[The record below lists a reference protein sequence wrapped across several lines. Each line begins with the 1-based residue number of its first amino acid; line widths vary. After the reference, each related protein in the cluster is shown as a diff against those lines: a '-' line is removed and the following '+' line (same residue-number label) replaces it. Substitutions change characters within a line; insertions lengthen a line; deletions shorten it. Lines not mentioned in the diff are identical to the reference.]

1 MNLRPAGHKLLS
13 TLSIQVNVLFFFCL
27 FVCFSSCLNFYFS
40 ACPNCFLV
48 LTFFTDYKEVFKVQ
62 IDRKNRSLGRIFK
75 RQPVKFEVK
84 YERYGLVALPI
95 FINTSFLVSGR
106 PVFAGCCAD
115 NQRGRY
121 IPPESGDQLLKCW
134 VKICSRIFSCQP
146 LLTDCGCEW
155 GVSGRRG
162 KGDDLRQGSIL
173 DTVRPVLSGLQRGME
188 G

>member
-1 MNLRPAGHKLLS
+1 MTYDRCLEYLSVVNLQADEPQTGRTQTIKH
-13 TLSIQVNVLFFFCL
+13 SINPGKFSSL

-106 PVFAGCCAD
+106 SIFAGCCAD
-115 NQRGRY
+115 NQRGCY
-121 IPPESGDQLLKCW
+121 ILL
-134 VKICSRIFSCQP
+134 
-146 LLTDCGCEW
+146 
-155 GVSGRRG
+155 GVGISY
-162 KGDDLRQGSIL
+162 
-173 DTVRPVLSGLQRGME
+173 
-188 G
+188 

>member
-1 MNLRPAGHKLLS
+1 MTYDRCLEYLSVVNLQADEPQTGRTQTIKH
-13 TLSIQVNVLFFFCL
+13 SINPGKFSRLFCL

-84 YERYGLVALPI
+84 YERYGLVAVPI

-115 NQRGRY
+115 NQRGSY
-121 IPPESGDQLLKCW
+121 IPPGSGD
-134 VKICSRIFSCQP
+134 
-146 LLTDCGCEW
+146 
-155 GVSGRRG
+155 
-162 KGDDLRQGSIL
+162 
-173 DTVRPVLSGLQRGME
+173 
-188 G
+188 

>member
-13 TLSIQVNVLFFFCL
+13 TLSILVNFLVCFFCL
-27 FVCFSSCLNFYFS
+27 FVFQLSKFFFS

-95 FINTSFLVSGR
+95 FITTSFLVSGR

-115 NQRGRY
+115 NQRGSY
-121 IPPESGDQLLKCW
+121 IPSGSGDQLLKC
-134 VKICSRIFSCQP
+134 CP
-146 LLTDCGCEW
+146 Y
-155 GVSGRRG
+155 
-162 KGDDLRQGSIL
+162 
-173 DTVRPVLSGLQRGME
+173 
-188 G
+188 

>member
-1 MNLRPAGHKLLS
+1 MLLIFRQMNLRPAGHKLLS
-13 TLSIQVNVLFFFCL
+13 TLSIQVNFSRLFCL

-84 YERYGLVALPI
+84 YERYDLVALPI
-95 FINTSFLVSGR
+95 FITTSFLVSGR

-115 NQRGRY
+115 NQRGSY
-121 IPPESGDQLLKCW
+121 IPSGSGD
-134 VKICSRIFSCQP
+134 
-146 LLTDCGCEW
+146 
-155 GVSGRRG
+155 
-162 KGDDLRQGSIL
+162 
-173 DTVRPVLSGLQRGME
+173 
-188 G
+188 